1 MANNVDGGF
10 LNDNYQCTL
19 LEKSPNVGGGVK
31 NKEGGGGQ
39 VVNILFYQIYQLILE
54 FFQSKKN

>member
-19 LEKSPNVGGGVK
+19 LEKSPNVGGGK
-31 NKEGGGGQ
+31 NKGRGGQ
-39 VVNILFYQIYQLILE
+39 HT
-54 FFQSKKN
+54 FFIKFIK